1 MSASP
6 VLIEEAGFHAV
17 APARPEPR
25 GRLFRLSS
33 LTVASLLSLTGFALV
48 AAALRAPYGLATAL
62 LGFAGYVF
70 LMSKALE
77 CLPIDWDVWTN
88 RRKSAQPPSSRGKL
102 VPFGRGPAPL

>member
-6 VLIEEAGFHAV
+6 VLIEEGDLHPV
-17 APARPEPR
+17 ATEPR
-25 GRLFRLSS
+25 GRLLKLSS
-33 LTVASLLSLTGFALV
+33 LTAASLLSLTGFAV
-48 AAALRAPYGLATAL
+48 IAAALRAPYGLATAL

-77 CLPIDWDVWTN
+77 CLPVDWDVWTN
-88 RRKSAQPPSSRGKL
+88 RRKPAQPPSPRGKL

>member
-6 VLIEEAGFHAV
+6 VLIEEGDFHPV
-17 APARPEPR
+17 APARPEPT
-25 GRLFRLSS
+25 GRLLKLSS
-33 LTVASLLSLTGFALV
+33 LTAASLLSLTGFAV
-48 AAALRAPYGLATAL
+48 IAAALRAPYGLATAL

-77 CLPIDWDVWTN
+77 CLPVDWDVWTN
-88 RRKSAQPPSSRGKL
+88 RRKPAQPPSPRGKL